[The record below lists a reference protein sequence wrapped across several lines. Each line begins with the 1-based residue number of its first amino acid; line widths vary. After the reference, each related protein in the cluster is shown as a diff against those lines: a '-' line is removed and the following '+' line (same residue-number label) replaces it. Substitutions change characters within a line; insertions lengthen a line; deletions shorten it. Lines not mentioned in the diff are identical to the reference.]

1 IELTDIGKWR
11 GHWEHKGTA
20 VLMSLPIHVLSIT
33 DPFHKNELDPVRDL
47 IDHSIGPDPDAV
59 ERKAAGQ
66 LYTTFGSWV
75 SSKSFQSD
83 QDLSVIRFR
92 DLSQIT
98 CGRSRQ
104 LYGIFH
110 YFLRR
115 FADLMY
121 SSSEMVGS
129 FLRDSAINTSMRSS
143 KPSGSLRIDSRSICT
158 IRFFFNSS
166 YRKLTPFIWDLQ
178 MIKIASVSINAPAR
192 PPRSSGPEAWSP

>member
-1 IELTDIGKWR
+1 LFPPKPFPKLLGPLGSFAKFADQGRDALLIELADIGKWR

-75 SSKSFQSD
+75 GPKSFQSD

-104 LYGIFH
+104 LYGI
-110 YFLRR
+110 
-115 FADLMY
+115 
-121 SSSEMVGS
+121 
-129 FLRDSAINTSMRSS
+129 
-143 KPSGSLRIDSRSICT
+143 
-158 IRFFFNSS
+158 
-166 YRKLTPFIWDLQ
+166 
-178 MIKIASVSINAPAR
+178 
-192 PPRSSGPEAWSP
+192 